1 MSFEGLTKQQINALL
16 ALRKDAVIE
25 LAKEMQEL
33 LDDIE
38 KLERALGEEFE

>member
-33 LDDIE
+33 LDDIS
-38 KLERALGEEFE
+38 KLEKALGERFE

>member
-33 LDDIE
+33 LDDISELE
-38 KLERALGEEFE
+38 KALGERFE

>member
-38 KLERALGEEFE
+38 KLEKALGERFE